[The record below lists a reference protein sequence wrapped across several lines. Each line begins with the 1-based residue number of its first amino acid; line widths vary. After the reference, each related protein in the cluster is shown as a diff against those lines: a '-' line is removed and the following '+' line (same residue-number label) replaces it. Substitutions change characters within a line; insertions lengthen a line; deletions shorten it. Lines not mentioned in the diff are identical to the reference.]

1 MAFVVP
7 RVNSEAL
14 ELIRSL
20 QSQLRKTSE
29 EAKKQKQK
37 ALRAEVLLQAEV
49 ERVAQEAVLQQEAQ
63 LALQKALSDRDEAYL
78 KTEEIASELKRS
90 QSELFL
96 SEQKEED
103 LVETRLHL
111 ALEAECHTLQKDLES
126 SKEKKALLEKSL
138 EEAQRAKLRRD
149 EQIRSKLDEK
159 LIELEAKEA
168 KKIEN
173 KRRGNL
179 ISSRAVAE
187 EQLRGMQ
194 KQKAS
199 LEALQKQ
206 KELCE
211 KDLSEILKDSSSL
224 EERLSEL
231 RERNRVLE
239 LQIERE
245 QTDFE
250 SKRKEIRGELR
261 KQSLAFRTFAS
272 LLEEPWIDSEP

>member
-37 ALRAEVLLQAEV
+37 ALRAEVLLQTEV

-63 LALQKALSDRDEAYL
+63 LALQKALSERDEAYL
-78 KTEEIASELKRS
+78 KTEEIVSELNRS

-103 LVETRLHL
+103 LVETNLHL
-111 ALEAECHTLQKDLES
+111 ALEAECLALEKDLES
-126 SKEKKALLEKSL
+126 SKEKKALLEKTL

-149 EQIRSKLDEK
+149 EQIRSKLDS
-159 LIELEAKEA
+159 LIPSQAEKEA
-168 KKIEN
+168 ALEN

-187 EQLRGMQ
+187 EQLRAMQ

-206 KELCE
+206 KELFQ
-211 KDLSEILKDSSSL
+211 KDLEDVLKDSSLL

-239 LQIERE
+239 LQIQRE
-245 QTDFE
+245 QAEFD
-250 SKRKEIRGELR
+250 SKSKAIRGELR
-261 KQSLAFRTFAS
+261 KQSVAFRTYAS
-272 LLEEPWIDSEP
+272 LLEEPWIDSE